1 MNIIRDKQK
10 RHEIKF
16 VINSKEKS
24 KFIIKNNLSILF
36 PDRIV
41 ESIYFDTN
49 DLKFFNLSEEG
60 VTPRKKVSIKTPTKS
75 DKELKIYSN
84 KKVFLSMSKYLEVSS
99 KKLKETVKIGIITS
113 NEISSE
119 LKNQILNLFVNI
131 EIYVV

>member
-1 MNIIRDKQK
+1 
-10 RHEIKF
+10 
-16 VINSKEKS
+16 
-24 KFIIKNNLSILF
+24 
-36 PDRIV
+36 
-41 ESIYFDTN
+41 
-49 DLKFFNLSEEG
+49 
-60 VTPRKKVSIKTPTKS
+60 VSIRTPTKS
-75 DKELKIYSN
+75 DKELKIYSY

>member
-1 MNIIRDKQK
+1 MN
-10 RHEIKF
+10 
-16 VINSKEKS
+16 
-24 KFIIKNNLSILF
+24 
-36 PDRIV
+36 
-41 ESIYFDTN
+41 
-49 DLKFFNLSEEG
+49 
-60 VTPRKKVSIKTPTKS
+60 IKTPTKS
-75 DKELKIYSN
+75 DKELKIYSY